1 MSVPFLIEP
10 GELPA
15 ALAAGAL
22 LLDARPRAH
31 FLRGHIP
38 GALPYSTY
46 DVFVQDTT
54 LDGMKAFAADMAMH
68 YGLTGG
74 SLDKPVVVYDD
85 DTGMRA
91 ARELWILEYIGHPQA
106 RMLHGGYRQWL
117 AAGGKPAMDDART
130 TRPKRLQPT
139 VASGTFASADEL
151 ARRAGSETLF
161 ILDVRDDLEW
171 AGTDNTA
178 CCALRGHIPK
188 ALHLEWTSF
197 LEGGRFKPKEAIL
210 ELLAQRGID
219 PNGDIVPYCHR
230 GARSASAYYALRL
243 AGCSGARN
251 FIGSWHEW
259 SARGFPVEAGA
270 AP

>member
-10 GELPA
+10 EALPA
-15 ALAAGAL
+15 ALAGRAL
-22 LLDARPRAH
+22 LLDTRPRAD

-46 DVFVQDTT
+46 DLFVPDTT
-54 LDGMKAFAADMAMH
+54 LDGMKTFATNMAMQF
-68 YGLTGG
+68 GFASG
-74 SLDKPVVVYDD
+74 SLEHPVVVYDD
-85 DTGMRA
+85 HTGMRA
-91 ARELWILEYIGHPQA
+91 ARELWILEYLGHPQV

-117 AAGGKPAMDDART
+117 AGGGIPVTGDDVTT
-130 TRPKRLQPT
+130 TRPKRLQPK
-139 VASGTFASADEL
+139 VASGTFASADEV

-171 AGTDNTA
+171 AGKDDTQ

-188 ALHLEWTSF
+188 ALHLEWTNF
-197 LEGGRFKPKEAIL
+197 LEGGRFKSREAIL
-210 ELLAQRGID
+210 ELLTQRGID
-219 PNGDIVPYCHR
+219 PNGDIVTYCHR

-259 SARGFPVEAGA
+259 SARGLPVER
-270 AP
+270 